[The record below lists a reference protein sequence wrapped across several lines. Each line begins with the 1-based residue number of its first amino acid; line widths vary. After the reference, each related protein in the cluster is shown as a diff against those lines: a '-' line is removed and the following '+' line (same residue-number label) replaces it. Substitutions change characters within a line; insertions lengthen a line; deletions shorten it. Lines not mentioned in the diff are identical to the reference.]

1 MMYGHGIEGLG
12 FFHLE
17 VLDAPPPSPSL
28 QAIVTVVDGV
38 ASPEMIEAEL
48 NHLYRH
54 QWDWVVTPTATIPL
68 GNLAKVAFDSA
79 IIFRGEVGPPLVQ
92 IAAIRAR
99 EILEG
104 KLAEARAALLSPPD
118 APADGVPP
126 STSRPRLPA
135 PQPPGEIRGRTRS
148 RTAALRAQSA
158 SRVLGSSSPPMAP

>member
-17 VLDAPPPSPSL
+17 VPDAPPPSPSL

-54 QWDWVVTPTATIPL
+54 QWDWVVTPTA
-68 GNLAKVAFDSA
+68 VASDSA
-79 IIFRGEVGPPLVQ
+79 IIFRGEASPPLVQ

-99 EILEG
+99 EILDG

-118 APADGVPP
+118 ASADGISPTP
-126 STSRPRLPA
+126 TGPRLPA
-135 PQPPGEIRGRTRS
+135 PPPPGEIRGRTRS
-148 RTAALRAQSA
+148 YTAALRAQSA

>member
-17 VLDAPPPSPSL
+17 VPDAPPPSPSL

-48 NHLYRH
+48 NHLYRQ
-54 QWDWVVTPTATIPL
+54 QWDWVATPTA
-68 GNLAKVAFDSA
+68 VASDSA

-92 IAAIRAR
+92 IAAIRAC

-104 KLAEARAALLSPPD
+104 KLAEPRAALLSPLD
-118 APADGVPP
+118 APADGIPP
-126 STSRPRLPA
+126 SSSGPRRPA
-135 PQPPGEIRGRTRS
+135 PPPPSEIRGRTRS

>member
-17 VLDAPPPSPSL
+17 VPDAPPPSPSL

-54 QWDWVVTPTATIPL
+54 QWDWVVTPTA
-68 GNLAKVAFDSA
+68 VASDSA

-104 KLAEARAALLSPPD
+104 KLAEAHRI
-118 APADGVPP
+118 PP
-126 STSRPRLPA
+126 STSGPRRPA
-135 PQPPGEIRGRTRS
+135 PPPPGEIRGRTRA

>member
-17 VLDAPPPSPSL
+17 VPDAPPPSPSL

-38 ASPEMIEAEL
+38 ASPEMLEAEL

-54 QWDWVVTPTATIPL
+54 QWDWVVTPSAAIYPPWQPCQS
-68 GNLAKVAFDSA
+68 ASDSA

-104 KLAEARAALLSPPD
+104 KLAEVRAALD
-118 APADGVPP
+118 APTDGVPP
-126 STSRPRLPA
+126 SSSGPQRQAPPPPA
-135 PQPPGEIRGRTRS
+135 VIRGRTRS